1 MNRYPTR
8 DNVYNLQRERQR
20 RQAQA
25 ERQAREW
32 QQAQMG
38 YAQTPHPAKRKKH
51 RQRRRGSHMM
61 MPLLVFAIIAL
72 YLVGQIGSLA
82 IKGSDIDVETVA
94 YGTIDTPE
102 VYTGLILR
110 EEYVVDSTRDGQ
122 PYYQYSQGDYVP
134 KGAGEYKEIMQV
146 GLEYIGEVDAYATLE
161 VLLLAQKSLKTIS
174 DAYILD
180 VSHMGFVAG
189 LMEEVALPYAQQD
202 RILDCISEK
211 NIHGIRAVCKENSV
225 AADLTERLEGLAS
238 LYGSLEETLP
248 QAKALCCNE
257 KMEQAVQEL
266 ENILRCLKIGGNE
279 EKVNLDFSIVNDMD
293 YYTGIIFQ
301 GFINGVPSSIL
312 SGGRYDNLLRKL
324 GKDADAIGFAVYLD
338 LLERF
343 DSKEKEYDVDTLLL
357 YEEGADVAALAQAA
371 QMLTDNGQS
380 VLVQRKNTGN
390 VKYKQLLCMKD
401 RGLEI
406 VAELD

>member
-1 MNRYPTR
+1 MKPEEMLLKKEERVSFSLRALFEQYGYRKFKMSKFEEYDFYAENRSFLHSEAILTFTGLDGKLLALKPDVTLSIVKNTKGSR
-8 DNVYNLQRERQR
+8 DTAERVYYNENVYR
-20 RQAQA
+20 
-25 ERQAREW
+25 AR
-32 QQAQMG
+32 
-38 YAQTPHPAKRKKH
+38 
-51 RQRRRGSHMM
+51 
-61 MPLLVFAIIAL
+61 
-72 YLVGQIGSLA
+72 
-82 IKGSDIDVETVA
+82 
-94 YGTIDTPE
+94 
-102 VYTGLILR
+102 
-110 EEYVVDSTRDGQ
+110 
-122 PYYQYSQGDYVP
+122 

-161 VLLLAQKSLKTIS
+161 VLLLAQKSLKAIS

-211 NIHGIRAVCKENSV
+211 NIHGIRAVCKENGV
-225 AADLTERLEGLAS
+225 AANLTEKLEGLAS

-324 GKDADAIGFAVYLD
+324 GKDADAVICLGAVIRGSTSHYD
-338 LLERF
+338 FVCNEVSKGIAAVSLETDVPVMFGVLTTENIEQAIERAGTKAGNKGY
-343 DSKEKEYDVDTLLL
+343 DCAVSAIEMVNLIRELEK
-357 YEEGADVAALAQAA
+357 
-371 QMLTDNGQS
+371 
-380 VLVQRKNTGN
+380 
-390 VKYKQLLCMKD
+390 
-401 RGLEI
+401 
-406 VAELD
+406 

>member
-1 MNRYPTR
+1 MKPEEMLLKKEERVSFSLRALFEQYCYRKFKMSKFEEYDFYAENRSFLHSEAILTFTGLDGKLLALKPDVTLSIVKNTKGSR
-8 DNVYNLQRERQR
+8 DTAERVYYNENVYR
-20 RQAQA
+20 
-25 ERQAREW
+25 AR
-32 QQAQMG
+32 
-38 YAQTPHPAKRKKH
+38 
-51 RQRRRGSHMM
+51 
-61 MPLLVFAIIAL
+61 
-72 YLVGQIGSLA
+72 
-82 IKGSDIDVETVA
+82 
-94 YGTIDTPE
+94 
-102 VYTGLILR
+102 
-110 EEYVVDSTRDGQ
+110 
-122 PYYQYSQGDYVP
+122 

-161 VLLLAQKSLKTIS
+161 VLLLAQKSLKVIS

-211 NIHGIRAVCKENSV
+211 NIHGIRAVCKENGV
-225 AADLTERLEGLAS
+225 AADLTGKLEGLAS